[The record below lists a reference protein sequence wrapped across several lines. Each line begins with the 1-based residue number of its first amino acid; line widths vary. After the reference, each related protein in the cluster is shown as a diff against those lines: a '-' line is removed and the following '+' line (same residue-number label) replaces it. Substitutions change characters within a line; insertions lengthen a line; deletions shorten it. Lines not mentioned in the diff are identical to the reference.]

1 METIENGV
9 TIYAWPVPIIV
20 NVKKLRKN
28 WMQKESQL
36 GKDGFKMYG
45 IEKNVFGLVTVLNQ
59 DFTSKREAERYLC
72 MLESTNKNKY
82 IVYSLIE
89 L

>member
-1 METIENGV
+1 
-9 TIYAWPVPIIV
+9 
-20 NVKKLRKN
+20 
-28 WMQKESQL
+28 
-36 GKDGFKMYG
+36 MYG
-45 IEKNVFGLVTVLNQ
+45 IEKNVFGFVTVLNQ
-59 DFTSKREAERYLC
+59 DFTSKQEAERYLS

>member
-1 METIENGV
+1 
-9 TIYAWPVPIIV
+9 
-20 NVKKLRKN
+20 
-28 WMQKESQL
+28 MQKNL
-36 GKDGFKMYG
+36 KRKAGFKMYG

-59 DFTSKREAERYLC
+59 DFTSKQEAERYLC

>member
-1 METIENGV
+1 
-9 TIYAWPVPIIV
+9 
-20 NVKKLRKN
+20 
-28 WMQKESQL
+28 MQKNL
-36 GKDGFKMYG
+36 KRKVGFKMYG
-45 IEKNVFGLVTVLNQ
+45 IEKNVFGFVTVLNQ
-59 DFTSKREAERYLC
+59 DFTSKQEAERYLS